1 MIAPRTTTTGAHQSV
16 SIPDGIPAT
25 LSVAEFCREVVETIQ
40 TRAPMAWTAMI
51 LPMIPSAKSAAYPA
65 SIRSS

>member
-1 MIAPRTTTTGAHQSV
+1 MIAPRTTTTGIHQSV
-16 SIPDGIPAT
+16 SIPDGIPVN
-25 LSVAEFCREVVETIQ
+25 LSVAEFGRRVVETTQ
-40 TRAPMAWTAMI
+40 TRAPIAWTAMI